1 MLDHLEDGVD
11 GLLLG
16 GVDEGAGVDDDDLG
30 VFGSGGEFG
39 SVVVEEAHHDLGVDE
54 VFGAAEGDEAYLGAR
69 LGRSFL
75 NHIIESCGGSHR
87 LLF

>member
-1 MLDHLEDGVD
+1 VLDHLKDSVD

-16 GVDEGAGVDDDDLG
+16 GVDEAAGVDDDDLG

-39 SVVVEEAHHDLGVDE
+39 SVVMEEAHHDLGVDE
-54 VFGAAEGDEAYLGAR
+54 VFGASERDEAYFGAG
-69 LGRSFL
+69 LGRDFL
-75 NHIIESCGGSHR
+75 GYVIENGGGSHR